1 MLDAKVKAKLRDIVR
16 DLSAEE
22 REKLYDWT
30 VKQLQVIRGEKPA
43 TFKICPFLS
52 MAAPNEAEFT
62 LCEGPRCSFYNKKLR
77 VCALVHIAMSLH
89 TLAAPSKELLERART

>member
-1 MLDAKVKAKLRDIVR
+1 MLDEKIKAKLRDIVR
-16 DLSAEE
+16 DLSADE
-22 REKLYDWT
+22 REKLYDWAI
-30 VKQLQVIRGEKPA
+30 KQLQVIRGETPA

-77 VCALVHIAMSLH
+77 VCAIVHIAMSLH
-89 TLAAPSKELLERART
+89 ELTGLSKPKP